1 MCNERRYCRENQ
13 LSFNI
18 PEKHHLRYD
27 FHVIY
32 VENEKYFIFLI
43 SCDYLASELGHYEYL
58 SSGTDA
64 NTEKTVNFTT
74 FKIVPK
80 GSINPAKE
88 IQEFLS
94 MHINGNYNVTM
105 EAEQITISYYQSNVG
120 KILQE
125 YNPEKPMERTEYMKK
140 SINLKISKRN
150 YKNDRDFKRTSW
162 KNVTRGPKQYCG
174 NIKIKTIFER
184 RFKELYQSGFIRPI
198 LLVDRSN
205 ERPFKAL
212 FDFIKYKVPK
222 MIETE
227 LNLRRKI
234 VLYSDASL
242 KHADLDNTYLNEIGK
257 FVASNLIFTENSND
271 NKWEGIIC
279 SYPGE
284 IINDDYKNDSAIAEI
299 GGIAKGCEMLK
310 NYIDIES
317 KEIVFKIDNET
328 VQKSLISYKDNPDPE
343 KNKMLAEI
351 FRGLPIAQCTFEKVS
366 EKSDRLFSIVDGE
379 SKFYNGISTAK
390 AKKKKRIT
398 N

>member
-1 MCNERRYCRENQ
+1 MCNERRDCRENQ
-13 LSFNI
+13 LSFDF
-18 PEKHHLRYD
+18 PKKHHLRYD

-32 VENEKYFIFLI
+32 TETEKHFIFLI
-43 SCDYLASELGHYEYL
+43 SCDYLASELGPYEYL
-58 SSGTDA
+58 SHGTEA

-74 FKIVPK
+74 FKLVPK
-80 GSINPAKE
+80 GNLNPEKE

-94 MHINGNYNVTM
+94 MHLNGNYNVTM

-125 YNPEKPMERTEYMKK
+125 YNPEKPMERTEYKKK
-140 SINLKISKRN
+140 SKNLKIAKRN
-150 YKNDRDFKRTSW
+150 YKNDRDFKRRGW
-162 KNVTRGPKQYCG
+162 KNVTRGPKQSCG
-174 NIKIKTIFER
+174 NIKIKTIFDR
-184 RFKELYQSGFIRPI
+184 RFKELYQSDFIRPI
-198 LLVDRSN
+198 LLVDRTN

-212 FDFIKYKVPK
+212 SDFIKYKVPK
-222 MIETE
+222 MIEAE

-242 KHADLDNTYLNEIGK
+242 KHANLDNAYLNEIGK

-284 IINDDYKNDSAIAEI
+284 IINEKYKNDSTIAEI
-299 GGIAKGCEMLK
+299 GGIAIGCKMLK

-317 KEIVFKIDNET
+317 KEIVFKVDNET
-328 VQKSLISYKDNPDPE
+328 VKKRLISYKDNPAPE
-343 KNKMLAEI
+343 KYKILSEI
-351 FRGLPIAQCTFEKVS
+351 FSGLPIAQCTFEKAS

-390 AKKKKRIT
+390 VKKKKK
-398 N
+398 